1 MSQGLGDCARRVGAA
16 IDMTNREAA
25 PPASELK
32 HSPVLVRAC
41 LFSESSI
48 NVAPLGRHRRGYS
61 LRQDVLDTAPDRAK
75 DKKQMKEC
83 DSSDIEHVK
92 MERKYW
98 GDGYSG
104 GKIMFGRPL
113 RNWWYRITSTS
124 GPC

>member
-1 MSQGLGDCARRVGAA
+1 VLEGTTAGVGG
-16 IDMTNREAA
+16 RGEAT
-25 PPASELK
+25 PPAASELK

-75 DKKQMKEC
+75 DNQQMKEC

-104 GKIMFGRPL
+104 GNFILGRLL
-113 RNWWYRITSTS
+113 RNRWYRITSRS